1 VAPVIV
7 DPEKDEIYFTP
18 LYYTLAHFSKYIR
31 PGATR
36 IGFEST
42 DEDLMVTAAQNP
54 DGSIAVI
61 VLNMK
66 KEEKQ
71 LKLALSGK
79 ETVFKIDAQAIQT
92 IIVK

>member
-1 VAPVIV
+1 VAPVFV

-42 DEDLMVTAAQNP
+42 DEYLMVTAAQNP
-54 DGSIAVI
+54 DGSIAIV

-66 KEEKQ
+66 EEGKQ
-71 LKLALSGK
+71 IKLALMGK
-79 ETVFKIDAQAIQT
+79 ETSFKIDAQAIQT
-92 IIVK
+92 IIIK